1 MAKKNHEVK
10 ISTILYALIIL
21 LVLYLTFVAVSLY
34 GFGVE
39 NNFVKSTLRFLP
51 FPAAF
56 VGEAKYISIGELK
69 NDLTAIKSFY
79 ENQDFSQLGYRIDF
93 STAEGQK
100 RLKIKERK
108 LLEKLIENSLI
119 AKASKE
125 NDLILDAEV
134 LAKETD
140 SRMEQYGSQ
149 EETSR
154 NLKKVYGWSLKEFT
168 EKVVKPEMQKE
179 ILEKYLKKN
188 EPNNVA
194 AQEKIDR
201 ALGEIKKSTSFAIV
215 AKKYSEGESAE
226 KGGEL
231 GWFSSDQMIPEIALA
246 VKLLA
251 AGETSNV
258 LESSLGYHII
268 NVEEK
273 KTENG
278 VEMTR
283 IKQIFVRTKNFSDW
297 LLAQEKKTKIYIP
310 LYDFYWDK
318 ESQSVKFKDKTLEE
332 FEKNLEENSAG
343 DVSVIF

>member
-1 MAKKNHEVK
+1 MAKKNREVK

-21 LVLYLTFVAVSLY
+21 AGLYLILVAVLLY

-39 NNFVKSTLRFLP
+39 NNFIKRTLGFLP

-56 VGEAKYISIGELK
+56 VGEAKYVPISELRS
-69 NDLTAIKSFY
+69 DLTAIRSFY
-79 ENQDFSQLGYRIDF
+79 ENQNFSQLGYRIDF
-93 STAEGQK
+93 STPEGQK

-108 LLEKLIENSLI
+108 LLEKLIENRLI
-119 AKASKE
+119 AEAAKEKA
-125 NDLILDAEV
+125 LVLDSEV

-140 SRMEQYGSQ
+140 SRLEQYGSQ
-149 EETSR
+149 EEISR
-154 NLKKVYGWSLKEFT
+154 NLKKVYGWSVAEFT
-168 EKVVKPEMQKE
+168 EKIVRPEMQKE
-179 ILEKYLKKN
+179 VLEKYLRKN
-188 EPNNVA
+188 EPGNVA
-194 AQEKIDR
+194 AQEKINQ
-201 ALGEIKKSTSFAIV
+201 ALGEIKKGTLFATV

-268 NVEEK
+268 KVEEK
-273 KTENG
+273 KTENS
-278 VEMTR
+278 VEVAK
-283 IKQIFVRTKNFSDW
+283 IKQIFVRIKNLSDW

-310 LYDFYWDK
+310 LHDFYWDK
-318 ESQSVKFKDKTLEE
+318 ESQSVKFKDKSLEE